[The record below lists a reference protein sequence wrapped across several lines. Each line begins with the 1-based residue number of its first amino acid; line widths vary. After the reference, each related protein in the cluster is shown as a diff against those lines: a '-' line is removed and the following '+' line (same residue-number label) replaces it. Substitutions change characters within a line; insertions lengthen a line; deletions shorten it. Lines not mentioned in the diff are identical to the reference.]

1 MDDDFSGAAQISH
14 EHSWPVISAF
24 FEKEGLV
31 SQQLSSFNYFINN
44 LKNIVANQ
52 PPLEMTPNKTF
63 HVTDTAPIKS
73 MSISFSSLSF
83 AYPTYTE
90 ANNVLTALWPH
101 EARLR
106 DLTYTAQVYCSVHTA
121 IIREPFGGQ
130 QGPPETSSS
139 TVMLARV
146 PVMLKSSLCLL
157 TSQEKDNSHTEE
169 PYRYMECEYDEGG
182 YFIVNGSEKAV
193 LAQERMANNMINVFQ
208 KNKDAK
214 FSWVAEVRC
223 APEGASRPSSAT
235 YVKIKANDG
244 TIVSTITTS
253 IKSDLPI
260 AAVFRALGLET
271 EQDIV
276 EHVCYDIDDTA
287 MVDML
292 RPSLIEGFEIPTR
305 QEALNFIG
313 NRGAARGVPR
323 IHRVAFAE
331 EVLEKEFLPHISQ
344 SPGGATPKSFYFG
357 YLVHRL
363 LQAAL
368 GRRPQDDR
376 DHYGNKRMD
385 MAGFL
390 LEHLFRQCFAKLMKS
405 IRMQFQKCIDNR
417 QAFNV
422 VNIIQGSDLSQK
434 LQYCLATGNWGAEA
448 GAAKSGVAQV
458 LNRLTFISTLSHLRR
473 LNTPIGSDSKLTRP
487 RQLHNTHWGM
497 VCPAE
502 TPEGHQCG
510 LVKNLSLMT
519 LVSLGYRGA
528 TVIPDMLNDFDL
540 MPFVHV
546 AATDVKN
553 FTKVF
558 WNGAWMGMNQNPAL
572 FLHNLRNWRHEDA
585 DASQV
590 SIIHNIEHREIHIQ
604 TEAGRTCRPLF
615 VVNDEGQLRLTKQH
629 LNELKEY
636 SEGVQTREVHKGAGW
651 DMLCRDG
658 VIDIVDASEEETL
671 MIAMTPGDLD
681 ASREVRLKHD
691 GRTQNYTHCEIH
703 PSMILGVVASIIPFP
718 DHNQSPRN
726 TYQSAMGKQAIGV
739 YATTFNIRMES
750 LSHVLWYPQ
759 KPLARP
765 HPAQYLR
772 FSKLPAG
779 TNVICA
785 VACYS
790 GYNQEDSV
798 MLNQSSIDRGLFRSV
813 FYRSYQKAEDD
824 HSDFEKPVP
833 TELRNKVSPDAY
845 DKLDSDGFPH
855 PGTVMTGSDILIG
868 MTEAIPM
875 TDVGG
880 PSAFTREDKSERM
893 RPTETGIVDSVLLS
907 EIGSRRF
914 VKVRMRAIRTPTI
927 GDKFAS
933 RHGQKG
939 TCGMLYRQEDMP
951 YNRDGISPDLIMN
964 PHAIPSRMTIG
975 HMIECLLS
983 KLSAVKGFE
992 GDATPFADI
1001 TVKDISNQLH
1011 AEGYQMR
1018 GNEVMYHGHT
1028 GRRMD
1033 AQLFMGPIYYQRLK
1047 HLVEDKMFCRATGRV
1062 QGLTR
1067 QPAEGRSKGGGLRF
1081 GEMERDVMIAH
1092 GSSQFLKERLLYQ
1105 SDLYYLHICE
1115 TCGMIATAKL
1125 QTNTFSCNYCR
1136 NNAKI
1141 SQILLPYACKLL
1153 FQELVSMNIAPRLKT
1168 TPPPP
1173 KKVNLAEEAEE
1184 MFDGAFDAGAE
1195 E

>member
-1 MDDDFSGAAQISH
+1 MSVKFGA
-14 EHSWPVISAF
+14 
-24 FEKEGLV
+24 L
-31 SQQLSSFNYFINN
+31 
-44 LKNIVANQ
+44 
-52 PPLEMTPNKTF
+52 T
-63 HVTDTAPIKS
+63 
-73 MSISFSSLSF
+73 F
-83 AYPTYTE
+83 AYPAYTE
-90 ANNVLTALWPH
+90 ANNQLVTLWPH

-106 DLTYTAQVYCSVHTA
+106 DLTYNAQLYAEVTTTIH
-121 IIREPFGGQ
+121 REPMNGQ
-130 QGPPETSSS
+130 QAPAPDVKSFT
-139 TVMLARV
+139 TKMAKI
-146 PVMLKSSLCLL
+146 PVMLRSNLCLL
-157 TSQEKDNSHTEE
+157 SSHEKPGERE
-169 PYRYMECEYDEGG
+169 PYRRMECAYDEGG
-182 YFIVNGSEKAV
+182 YFVVNGSEKAV

-208 KNKDAK
+208 KQKDAK

-235 YVKIKANDG
+235 YVKIKAGDG
-244 TIVSTITTS
+244 TIVSTVTTS

-260 AAVFRALGLET
+260 VAVFRALGLET

-276 EHVCYDIDDTA
+276 EHVCYDVDDTA

-292 RPSLIEGFEIPTR
+292 RPSLIEGFELPTR
-305 QEALNFIG
+305 QEALNYIG
-313 NRGAARGVPR
+313 NRGAASNRGVKLT
-323 IHRVAFAE
+323 HRVAFAE

-344 SPGGATPKSFYFG
+344 SPGGSTPKSFYFG

-390 LEHLFRQCFAKLMKS
+390 LEHLFRQVFAKLQKT
-405 IRMQFQKCIDNR
+405 IRQSFQKCIDNR
-417 QAFNV
+417 QNFNV
-422 VNIIQGSDLSQK
+422 VNIIEGSDMTQK
-434 LQYCLATGNWGAEA
+434 LTYCLATGNWGADS

-519 LVSLGYRGA
+519 LVSLGYRGG
-528 TVIPDMLNDFDL
+528 TVISDMLNDFDL
-540 MPFVHV
+540 IPFVHV
-546 AATDVKN
+546 AATDVKT

-572 FLHNLRNWRHEDA
+572 LLHNLRIWRHDDV

-615 VVNDEGQLRLTKQH
+615 VVDDEGQLRLTKQH
-629 LNELKEY
+629 LVALQEMAEKVVSRELP
-636 SEGVQTREVHKGAGW
+636 KGAGW
-651 DMLCRDG
+651 DMLTTDG
-658 VIDIVDASEEETL
+658 VVDIVDASEEETL
-671 MIAMTPGDLD
+671 MIAMTPSDLE
-681 ASREVRLKHD
+681 ASRMVRLQQEGK
-691 GRTQNYTHCEIH
+691 TQNYTHCEIH
-703 PSMILGVVASIIPFP
+703 PSMILGVVATIIPFP

-765 HPAQYLR
+765 HAAQYLR
-772 FSKLPAG
+772 FSSLPAG
-779 TNVICA
+779 TNVVCA

-798 MLNQSSIDRGLFRSV
+798 MLNQSSVDRGLFRSV
-813 FYRSYQKAEDD
+813 FYRTYQKAEDD
-824 HSDFEKPVP
+824 HSDFERPVP
-833 TELRNKVSPDAY
+833 TELRSKMAPDAY
-845 DKLDSDGFPH
+845 DKLDSDGFPS
-855 PGTVMTGSDILIG
+855 PGTVMTGSEIVIG
-868 MTEAIPM
+868 MTEQIPAAEG
-875 TDVGG
+875 GG
-880 PSAFTREDKSERM
+880 PTAMTREDKSERI
-893 RPTETGIVDSVLLS
+893 RPTENGIVDTVMLS
-907 EIGSRRF
+907 EIGSKRF
-914 VKVRMRAIRTPTI
+914 VKVRMRALRTPTI

-983 KLSAVKGFE
+983 KLSAIKGYE

-1001 TVKDISNQLH
+1001 TVKDISQQLH

-1028 GRRMD
+1028 GRRME

-1047 HLVEDKMFCRATGRV
+1047 HLVEDKMFCRATGRL

-1115 TCGMIATAKL
+1115 NCGMFATAKL
-1125 QTNTFSCNYCR
+1125 ATNSFSCNYCR
-1136 NNAKI
+1136 NHARI

-1153 FQELVSMNIAPRLKT
+1153 FQELASMNIAPRLHT
-1168 TPPPP
+1168 TPPA
-1173 KKVNLAEEAEE
+1173 KRAVSLAPDQEE
-1184 MFDGAFDAGAE
+1184 MYDGAMDAAPTGDD
-1195 E
+1195 

>member
-1 MDDDFSGAAQISH
+1 MKVEFGALKF
-14 EHSWPVISAF
+14 AF
-24 FEKEGLV
+24 
-31 SQQLSSFNYFINN
+31 
-44 LKNIVANQ
+44 
-52 PPLEMTPNKTF
+52 P
-63 HVTDTAPIKS
+63 
-73 MSISFSSLSF
+73 SI
-83 AYPTYTE
+83 TE
-90 ANNVLTALWPH
+90 ANNRTTALWPH

-106 DLTYTAQVYCSVHTA
+106 DSTYTSQLFCEVTQIIEREQSGGNGAQVEKKKWS
-121 IIREPFGGQ
+121 Q
-130 QGPPETSSS
+130 K
-139 TVMLARV
+139 LALI
-146 PVMLKSSLCLL
+146 PVMLKSDLCLL
-157 TSQEKDNSHTEE
+157 SYRNQNDD
-169 PYRYMECEYDEGG
+169 PYRNMECEYDEGG
-182 YFIVNGSEKAV
+182 YFVVNGSEKAV

-208 KNKDAK
+208 KNKDAR

-235 YVKIKANDG
+235 YVKIKAADR

-276 EHVCYDIDDTA
+276 EHVCYDVDDTA

-292 RPSLIEGFEIPTR
+292 RPSLIEGFELPTR
-305 QEALNFIG
+305 QEALNYIG
-313 NRGAARGVPR
+313 NRGAARGVARVHR
-323 IHRVAFAE
+323 IAYAE
-331 EVLEKEFLPHISQ
+331 DVLEKEFLPHISQ
-344 SPGGATPKSFYFG
+344 SPGGSTPKSFYFG

-390 LEHLFRQCFAKLMKS
+390 LEHLFRQVFAKLMKT
-405 IRMQFQKCIDNR
+405 IRLQFQKCIDNR
-417 QAFNV
+417 QDFNLQ
-422 VNIIQGSDLSQK
+422 NIIDDADVSKK
-434 LQYCLATGNWGAEA
+434 LQYCLATGNWGADV

-519 LVSLGYRGA
+519 LVSLGYRGS

-540 MPFVHV
+540 IPFVHV
-546 AATDVKN
+546 AATEVKTH
-553 FTKVF
+553 TKVF

-572 FLHNLRNWRHEDA
+572 FLHNLRNWRHDDT

-615 VVNDEGQLRLTKQH
+615 VVDEDGQLRLTQRH
-629 LNELKEY
+629 LGELEDILK
-636 SEGVQTREVHKGAGW
+636 REERREAQKGDGW
-651 DMLCRDG
+651 RMLCHHG

-671 MIAMTPGDLD
+671 MIAMTPKDLEL
-681 ASREVRLKHD
+681 SREVRAKHD
-691 GRTQNYTHCEIH
+691 GKTQNYTHCEIH

-739 YATTFNIRMES
+739 YATTFNIRLES

-765 HPAQYLR
+765 HSAKYLK
-772 FSKLPAG
+772 FSSLPAG

-813 FYRSYQKAEDD
+813 FYRTYNWD
-824 HSDFEKPVP
+824 EKDGDLERPVP
-833 TELRNKVSPDAY
+833 SELRSKMAPDAY
-845 DKLDSDGFPH
+845 DKLDVDGLPH
-855 PGTVMTGSDILIG
+855 PGTPMTGHEIVIGATREIPTMDI
-868 MTEAIPM
+868 A
-875 TDVGG
+875 G
-880 PSAFTREDKSERM
+880 PTSFTREDNSERI
-893 RPTETGIVDSVLLS
+893 RSTETGIVDTVMIT
-907 EIGSRRF
+907 EKGSHRF

-951 YNRDGISPDLIMN
+951 FNRDGISPDLIMN

-983 KLSAVKGFE
+983 KVASLKGFE
-992 GDATPFADI
+992 GDATPFATDN
-1001 TVKDISNQLH
+1001 TVDNISAQLH
-1011 AEGYQMR
+1011 AEGYQNR

-1028 GRRMD
+1028 GRRME

-1125 QTNTFSCNYCR
+1125 ATNTFSCNYCR
-1136 NNAKI
+1136 NNAQI
-1141 SQILLPYACKLL
+1141 TQILLPYACKLL
-1153 FQELVSMNIAPRLKT
+1153 FQELVSMNIAPRLHTSPPAKKT
-1168 TPPPP
+1168 
-1173 KKVNLAEEAEE
+1173 VNLAEEDDE
-1184 MFDGAFDAGAE
+1184 MFDGAFDAGE
-1195 E
+1195 D

>member
-1 MDDDFSGAAQISH
+1 MS
-14 EHSWPVISAF
+14 VAF
-24 FEKEGLV
+24 G
-31 SQQLSSFNYFINN
+31 
-44 LKNIVANQ
+44 
-52 PPLEMTPNKTF
+52 
-63 HVTDTAPIKS
+63 
-73 MSISFSSLSF
+73 SLTF
-83 AYPTYTE
+83 AYPTFAETSGAPY
-90 ANNVLTALWPH
+90 NLWPH

-106 DLTYTAQVYCSVHTA
+106 DLTYSAQVYCSVTTV
-121 IIREPFGGQ
+121 ITRETSGGGQ
-130 QGPPETSSS
+130 ESAPEIVTK
-139 TVMLARV
+139 TVPMAKV
-146 PVMLKSSLCLL
+146 PVMLRSQLCHLSSPAKP
-157 TSQEKDNSHTEE
+157 EEDE
-169 PYRYMECEYDEGG
+169 PYRHMECAYDEGG
-182 YFIVNGSEKAV
+182 YFVVNGSEKAV

-208 KNKDAK
+208 KAKDAK

-235 YVKIKANDG
+235 YVKIKNGDK

-260 AAVFRALGLET
+260 TTVFRALGLET

-276 EHVCYDIDDTA
+276 EHVCYDLEDTA

-292 RPSLIEGFEIPTR
+292 RPSLVEGLEMPSR

-313 NRGAARGVPR
+313 NRGAARGVAR
-323 IHRVAFAE
+323 IHRVAYAE
-331 EVLEKEFLPHISQ
+331 DVLEKEFLPHISQ
-344 SPGGATPKSFYFG
+344 TAGGATPKYFYFG

-385 MAGFL
+385 MAGQL
-390 LEHLFRQCFAKLMKS
+390 LEHLFRQVFAKLQKTIRMSFQKS
-405 IRMQFQKCIDNR
+405 IDNK
-417 QAFNV
+417 QVFNAMS
-422 VNIIQGSDLSQK
+422 IIEGSDMTAK
-434 LQYCLATGNWGAEA
+434 LQYCLATGNWGADS

-458 LNRLTFISTLSHLRR
+458 LSRLTFISTLSHLRR

-510 LVKNLSLMT
+510 LVKNLALMT
-519 LVSLGYRGA
+519 LVSLGYSGS
-528 TVIPDMLNDFDL
+528 TSIPDLLNDFDL
-540 MPFVHV
+540 IPFVNV
-546 AATDVKN
+546 AATDVKTS
-553 FTKVF
+553 TKIF
-558 WNGAWMGMNQNPAL
+558 WNGAWMGMNNTPAL
-572 FLHNLRNWRHEDA
+572 FLHNLRNWRHEDNY
-585 DASQV
+585 ASQV

-604 TEAGRTCRPLF
+604 TEAGRACRPLF
-615 VVNDEGQLRLTKQH
+615 VVEEDGALKLTKQH
-629 LNELKEY
+629 LSDLDEY
-636 SEGVQTREVHKGAGW
+636 AEKVADHLLPKGTGW
-651 DMLCRDG
+651 DMLCREG

-671 MIAMTPGDLD
+671 MIAMTPQDLD
-681 ASREVRLKHD
+681 ASRDVRLAHSGK
-691 GRTQNYTHCEIH
+691 TQNYTHCEIH

-739 YATTFNIRMES
+739 YATTFNTRMES

-765 HPAQYLR
+765 HSAQYLR
-772 FSKLPAG
+772 FSSLPAG

-798 MLNQSSIDRGLFRSV
+798 MLNQSSVDRGLFRSV
-813 FYRSYQKAEDD
+813 FYRTYTKTEDD
-824 HSDFEKPVP
+824 HSDFEKPIQS
-833 TELRNKVSPDAY
+833 ELRTKVAADAY

-855 PGTVMTGSDILIG
+855 PGTVMTGGDIVIG
-868 MTEAIPM
+868 LTEAIPV

-880 PSAFTREDKSERM
+880 PSAFTREDKSERI
-893 RPTETGIVDSVLLS
+893 RPTENGIVDTVLVS
-907 EIGSRRF
+907 MIGSRRF
-914 VKVRMRAIRTPTI
+914 VKVRMRALRTPTI

-983 KLSAVKGFE
+983 KLSAIKGCE

-1001 TVKDISNQLH
+1001 TVKDISQQLH
-1011 AEGYQMR
+1011 AEGYQLR

-1028 GRRMD
+1028 GRRME

-1047 HLVEDKMFCRATGRV
+1047 HLVEDKMFCRATGRL

-1125 QTNTFSCNYCR
+1125 ATNTFSCNYCR
-1136 NNAKI
+1136 SNAQI

-1153 FQELVSMNIAPRLKT
+1153 FQELVSMNIAPRLHT
-1168 TPPPP
+1168 SPPP
-1173 KKVNLAEEAEE
+1173 KKEINLAEDLEE
-1184 MFDGAFDAGAE
+1184 MYDGAFDGGAGDE
-1195 E
+1195 